1 MGRRNCG
8 ESQGTGNKS
17 IHLCFFGEV
26 LGKGREGG
34 RNAKRRLRKLENRGC
49 RVTKTLRSSII
60 SSGLCQGQLGARPV
74 TPPHKTPGPWAAGDS
89 QGGADYP
96 RRPLRGSRPGGDRAG
111 IPAPPRRLWAR
122 APAPPAPPAPRRGV
136 LTRRKA
142 VGSRRTGGHSSGASS
157 RGGRPHPS
165 APKIAISQQARQR
178 RQPPR
183 RRPRQPRPPAA
194 TWNPL
199 AALGDTRPSP
209 HPHPGHAPPPAD
221 PTPPSLGA
229 RCVLA
234 SSAPRHERAPPRW
247 PRTVRCAAAA

>member
-1 MGRRNCG
+1 MRTAAA
-8 ESQGTGNKS
+8 ESRK
-17 IHLCFFGEV
+17 HLAPVSLARACA
-26 LGKGREGG
+26 RA
-34 RNAKRRLRKLENRGC
+34 N
-49 RVTKTLRSSII
+49 
-60 SSGLCQGQLGARPV
+60 SGQDPL
-74 TPPHKTPGPWAAGDS
+74 TPPHKIPGPWAAGDS
-89 QGGADYP
+89 QSGADHP
-96 RRPLRGSRPGGDRAG
+96 RRPLRGSRPGADRAG
-111 IPAPPRRLWAR
+111 LPAPPRRLWAR
-122 APAPPAPPAPRRGV
+122 APTPPAPPAPRRGV

-142 VGSRRTGGHSSGASS
+142 VGSRRSGGHSSGSSS

-165 APKIAISQQARQR
+165 APKIAISQQARRRRR
-178 RQPPR
+178 RQPPK

-221 PTPPSLGA
+221 PTPPSSGA

-234 SSAPRHERAPPRW
+234 SSAPRRERAPPHR